1 MSKAEGCIQA
11 EGGSGLPTN
20 WAIALLG
27 EVYKVVGGGTPSTE
41 RPEYWGDGV
50 PWVTSADIFGVR
62 DIRPRKHVTGKGIEN
77 STTNSV
83 PRRTLL
89 VVTRVGLG
97 KIAITETPT
106 CFSQDVQGLIQSP
119 DLVVPEYALH
129 FLSSELQILKFQG
142 RGTTI
147 SGITKKQLTDLAF
160 PLAPLAE
167 QKRIVAKIE
176 ELLSE
181 LDKGVECLCTAQQ
194 QLKIYR
200 QALLKQA
207 FEGKLTSDWRAQ
219 NSGKLESAGILLA
232 RIQQQREM
240 RYQEQLLEWTEAQKS
255 REKSYTPD
263 REPAKPRAPKILP
276 PLTAAELSELPNLP
290 ESWKWVQIGEAFG
303 VYVGSTPSR
312 GNLNYWGGEIPWVSS
327 GEVSFCRIKGTNEKI
342 TELGYLNASTEIH
355 PSGTVMLAMI
365 GEGKTRGQA
374 AILDVPAAHNQ
385 NTAAIRVSEAGCIP
399 ELMYLYL
406 CFQYEMTRKLGSG
419 NNQKALNKERVSA
432 MKMPF
437 FSLSEQRVL
446 VQFLEEKL
454 SVLEQF
460 EKTITDSLQQ
470 AITLRQSILR
480 KAFSGELVGQ
490 NHEDEPASVLLERIR
505 SEGAIK
511 PAKTRS
517 IKAKAK
523 AKAKASA

>member
-1 MSKAEGCIQA
+1 MSKAEGCTQA
-11 EGGSGLPTN
+11 EEHSDLPTN
-20 WAIALLG
+20 WAIAPLG
-27 EVYKVVGGGTPSTE
+27 EVYNVVGGGTPSTE
-41 RPEYWGDGV
+41 KPEYWGDGT
-50 PWVTSADIFGVR
+50 PWVTSADILGVR
-62 DIRPRKHVTGKGIEN
+62 DIRPRKKVTDKGIEN

-83 PRRTLL
+83 PSRTLL

-97 KIAITETPT
+97 KIAITEAPT

-129 FLSSELQILKFQG
+129 FLSYELQILKFQG

-181 LDKGVECLCTAQQ
+181 LEKGVECLCTAQQ

-219 NSGKLESAGILLA
+219 NSDKLESAEILLT
-232 RIQQQREM
+232 RIQLEREVS
-240 RYQEQLLEWTEAQKS
+240 YQEQLLEWTEVQKIK
-255 REKSYTPD
+255 EKPYKSD
-263 REPAKPRAPKILP
+263 REPAKPKAPKILP
-276 PLTAAELSELPNLP
+276 PLSVAELSELPELP
-290 ESWKWVQIGEAFG
+290 ESWKWVQVGEVFG

-312 GNLNYWGGEIPWVSS
+312 GDSSYWGGEIPWVSS
-327 GEVSFCRIKGTNEKI
+327 GEVAFCRIKDTKEKI
-342 TELGYLNASTEIH
+342 TEAGYLNASTEIH
-355 PSGTVMLAMI
+355 PAGSVMLAMI

-374 AILDVPAAHNQ
+374 AILDLPATHNQ
-385 NTAAIRVSEAGCIP
+385 NTAAIRVSEAGCMP
-399 ELMYLYL
+399 EFMYFYL

-419 NNQKALNKERVSA
+419 NNQKALNKERVSV
-432 MKMPF
+432 MKLPF
-437 FSLSEQRVL
+437 CSLSEQRML
-446 VQFLEEKL
+446 VQLLEEKL
-454 SVLEQF
+454 SVVEQL

-470 AITLRQSILR
+470 ARALRQSILK
-480 KAFSGELVGQ
+480 KAFSGKLADQ
-490 NHEDEPASVLLERIR
+490 NSEDEPANVLLERIR
-505 SEGAIK
+505 SERAIK
-511 PAKTRS
+511 PAKARS
-517 IKAKAK
+517 IKAKA
-523 AKAKASA
+523 

>member
-1 MSKAEGCIQA
+1 MSKAVERMQA
-11 EGGSGLPTN
+11 ENLGDLPASWVT
-20 WAIALLG
+20 APLG
-27 EVYKVVGGGTPSTE
+27 EVYKIVGGGTPSTDK
-41 RPEYWGDGV
+41 PEYWGDGI

-62 DIRPRKHVTGKGIEN
+62 DIRPRKQVTGKGIEN
-77 STTNSV
+77 STTNRV
-83 PRRTLL
+83 PCRTLL

-97 KIAITETPT
+97 KIAITEKET
-106 CFSQDVQGLIQSP
+106 CFSQDVQGLIQNP

-147 SGITKKQLTDLAF
+147 SGITKKQLTDIAF
-160 PLAPLAE
+160 PLAPLDE
-167 QKRIVAKIE
+167 QKRIVAKVE

-181 LDKGVECLCTAQQ
+181 LDKGVECLHTAQQ

-219 NSGKLESAGILLA
+219 NSEKIESAEAFLA
-232 RIQQQREM
+232 RIQKERES
-240 RYQEQLLEWTEAQKS
+240 RYHEQVLEWTEAQKS
-255 REKSYTPD
+255 RKDSYNTD
-263 REPAKPRAPKILP
+263 RSTAKPRAPKHYS
-276 PLTAAELSELPNLP
+276 PLTAAEISELPELP
-290 ESWKWVQIGEAFG
+290 ENWKWIQIGEAFG

-312 GNLNYWGGEIPWVSS
+312 GNLNYWGGTIPWVSS
-327 GEVSFCRIKGTNEKI
+327 GEVAFCRIKGTNENI
-342 TELGYLNASTEIH
+342 TESGYFNASTEIH

-399 ELMYLYL
+399 ELIYLYL
-406 CFQYEMTRKLGSG
+406 CFQYEITRKLGSG

-437 FSLSEQRVL
+437 FSLSEQKVL
-446 VQFLEEKL
+446 VQLLEEKL
-454 SVLEQF
+454 SVVEQF
-460 EKTITDSLQQ
+460 DKTISDSLQQ
-470 AITLRQSILR
+470 ARALRQSILR
-480 KAFSGELVGQ
+480 KAFSGKLVSQ

-511 PAKTRS
+511 ATKTRS
-517 IKAKAK
+517 VKANT
-523 AKAKASA
+523 SA